1 MRLFKEEKEFVSNEV
16 SKKYSDKLAELK
28 AEFEDKISEAIL
40 ANPKIQSFV
49 NTARNLIP
57 VDKCE
62 AYVWCSAVCISVA
75 EKNEDRYGNKTQ
87 AELKFNTDEYFNV
100 YKSPRDAD
108 YSNYSDIFLNIMM
121 RTKAPKEEDDR
132 FSVLTSMVDEIG
144 QAILAKETENFTED
158 LSRVKTL

>member
-28 AEFEDKISEAIL
+28 KEFEGKISEAIL
-40 ANPKIQSFV
+40 TNPKIQPFV
-49 NTARNLIP
+49 NTALNLMP
-57 VDKCE
+57 TAKCE

-75 EKNEDRYGNKTQ
+75 DKNTDRYNNRTQ

-100 YKSPRDAD
+100 YKSPRDTD

-121 RTKAPKEEDDR
+121 KTKAPKEEDDR
-132 FSVLTSMVDEIG
+132 FSVLTNMVDEIG
-144 QAILAKETENFTED
+144 QAILAKETENFMED
-158 LSRVKTL
+158 LARVKTL